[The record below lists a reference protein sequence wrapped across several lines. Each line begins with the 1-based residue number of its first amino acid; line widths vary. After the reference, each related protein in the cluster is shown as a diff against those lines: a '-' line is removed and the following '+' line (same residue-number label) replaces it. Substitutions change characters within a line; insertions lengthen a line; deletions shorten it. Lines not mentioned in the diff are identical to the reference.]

1 MSLIKQ
7 LWLATLVL
15 MLAAFGCSFVIST
28 LSARN
33 YLEQELSFKNRDN
46 ANVLALAM
54 TQMPKDAATVELLVA
69 AQFDNAHYDLIRL
82 TDPTGEKVI
91 LERSTSDAEGKRQL
105 GIRDDL
111 QTVPAWFKHM
121 VTLHPD
127 AGVAFIN
134 DGWQAFGTLTVR
146 SDTGF
151 AYESL
156 WRGST
161 NLLGSFA
168 IGALVVC
175 ALGSLVLRW
184 MLKPLDIVVEQ
195 AEAIGERRFISSPAP
210 STPEFAAVVNAM
222 NILSERVRAILDG
235 ESARLDQL
243 RRQAQH
249 DAVSG
254 LSNRE
259 HFMAQV
265 SATLDNDDAPAEGAL
280 AIVRV
285 EHLIQINEALGRKT
299 ADEVLRKLSNALER
313 VAGDD
318 GQMILGR
325 LNGTDFALLS
335 PDEPDP
341 EALGLRISEQL
352 DVSVRSSLPVE
363 HAVLPV
369 GIACYRRGAPLP
381 QLLAHADVA
390 LNRSKENDGQTPHI
404 ERVDTTIRPATDLS
418 SWRGLISEA
427 LALGRFSLV
436 QFPVMRSDGGLLH
449 HELPMRMH
457 HPDNTSVLTAGD
469 VIPWATRCGLLPQI
483 DELVVDKALSLAESA
498 EIDVCI
504 NLSVESMCHPGTVI
518 RLLDK
523 LKAQPDSARRLW
535 IDLPENAA
543 FRHAEAFRRL
553 CGALKPLGCRIG
565 LEHVSQQVC
574 RIGELHDVGLDYLK
588 ISASVVR
595 EIDHHPGNQTFLR
608 GLVSIG
614 HTMGMQVIAEGVS
627 RPEEKSLLTELGF
640 DAMTGP
646 GVR

>member
-7 LWLATLVL
+7 LWLAILVL
-15 MLAAFGCSFVIST
+15 MIAAFGCSFVIST
-28 LSARN
+28 LAARD

-82 TDPTGEKVI
+82 TDPTGESVI
-91 LERSTSDAEGKRQL
+91 IERSTTDAEGKRQL
-105 GIRDDL
+105 GISDDAGD
-111 QTVPAWFKHM
+111 VPAWFTRM
-121 VTLHPD
+121 ITLHPD
-127 AGVAFIN
+127 AGVAFVN
-134 DGWQAFGTLTVR
+134 DGWNAFGTLTVR

-161 NLLGSFA
+161 HLLSSFA
-168 IGALVVC
+168 LGALLVG
-175 ALGSLVLRW
+175 ALGSMVLRW
-184 MLKPLDIVVEQ
+184 MLRPLDLVIEQ
-195 AEAIGERRFISSPAP
+195 AEAIGERRFVTSATP
-210 STPEFAAVVNAM
+210 STPEFATVVNAM
-222 NILSERVRAILDG
+222 NILSDRVRGILDE
-235 ESARLDQL
+235 ESTRLDHL

-265 SATLDNDDAPAEGAL
+265 SSTLDNDDAPAEGAL
-280 AIVRV
+280 AIVRI

-299 ADEVLRKLSNALER
+299 ADEVLRKLAGALEKI
-313 VAGDD
+313 AGDE
-318 GQMILGR
+318 GKLLLGR

-341 EALGLRISEQL
+341 ETLSLRISEQL
-352 DVSVRSSLPVE
+352 DVAVRPSLPAE
-363 HAVLPV
+363 HAMLPV
-369 GIACYRRGAPLP
+369 GIACYRRGDPLP

-390 LNRSKENDGQTPHI
+390 LTRSKESDGQTPHI
-404 ERVDTTIRPATDLS
+404 ERVNTTIRPAADLS
-418 SWRGLISEA
+418 GWRGLISEA

-436 QFPVMRSDGGLLH
+436 QFPVRRSDGRVLH
-449 HELPMRMH
+449 HELPVRMH
-457 HPDNTSVLTAGD
+457 HPDNTQVLTAGD
-469 VIPWATRCGLLPQI
+469 VLPWATRCGLLPQI
-483 DELVVDKALSLAESA
+483 DELVVDKALAMAQSGEV
-498 EIDVCI
+498 DVCI
-504 NLSVESMCHPGTVI
+504 NLSVESMCHPGTVL
-518 RLLDK
+518 RLLER
-523 LKAQPDSARRLW
+523 LKQQPEAARRLW

-574 RIGELHDVGLDYLK
+574 QIGQLHDVGLDYLK

-595 EIDHHPGNQTFLR
+595 EIDQHPGNQTFLR

-627 RPEEKSLLTELGF
+627 RPEEKTLLTELGF